1 MFILF
6 QSQMNLRMV
15 KQVFF
20 LGFLERRDSQNSPV
34 VQGLTLFYK
43 EFIKCHRSFI
53 LEAWAFLIENIIR
66 PENHC
71 QNELSNTTM

>member
-20 LGFLERRDSQNSPV
+20 LGFLERPDSQNSPV
-34 VQGLTLFYK
+34 VQRLTLFYK
-43 EFIKCHRSFI
+43 ELIKPHRGFL

-71 QNELSNTTM
+71 QNELSNTTT